1 MSISRIELLVTRPG
15 HPERRLMLRPGVL
28 RLGRAEDNDLVLAD
42 VGVSRRHARIV
53 VSDTGALIED
63 LGSGNGT
70 LHDGEPVRQHQIQD
84 GDLLQI
90 EPFLLEF
97 KLSVPRVQMEPAE
110 TGSGGVLVVLAG
122 EQLAPRYTVP
132 LAGITIGRATDQS
145 IVLQDPGSSRRH
157 AVISVRQG
165 GFWLEDNGSANGVF
179 VNGTRVWQHLLQN
192 EDIIRIGG
200 VELRFERDA
209 ASKADPFSRIWDESG
224 VWQRPPV
231 EDGSA
236 PFAMPPPRPSPAY
249 APDAQTAT
257 RPLKPSPKKFSMQ
270 SLSIMGGIL
279 AAMLIGGGVIAAW
292 QVAEMFLAQ
301 DAARPVP
308 VLLPAAPVLSTDDA
322 LAVERRQV
330 QGRALLVADR
340 PMEAVL
346 YLYQGLKLSPTDT
359 DLKHLGAVACED
371 AVLTELIGSLRAAR
385 ISDSDRRDVYRNALR
400 AARRPSAA
408 DLPLIRTQLADA
420 LLVFPDDADL
430 LAARKGIEAAL
441 AAVALEKVAAAEPLP
456 AAEAR
461 VLLEEAL
468 VLSPTFDVAAES
480 LARDNLTARSRAR
493 VVLEQA
499 ILLEILGLSA
509 EASTLYSSAAEILP
523 GNDLPLE
530 LLAAARV
537 SALAR

>member
-1 MSISRIELLVTRPG
+1 VSISRIELLVTRPG
-15 HPERRLMLRPGVL
+15 HPERRLILRPGVL

-70 LHDGEPVRQHQIQD
+70 LHDGEPVQQHQIQD

-90 EPFLLEF
+90 EPFVLKF

-110 TGSGGVLVVLAG
+110 TGSGGVLVVIAG

-192 EDIIRIGG
+192 EDAIRIGT

-236 PFAMPPPRPSPAY
+236 PFAMPPPAPAY
-249 APDAQTAT
+249 TPDAQTAT
-257 RPLKPSPKKFSMQ
+257 RPLKSSSKKSSMQ
-270 SLSIMGGIL
+270 TLSIIAGIL
-279 AAMLIGGGVIAAW
+279 AAMIVGGGAIAAW

-308 VLLPAAPVLSTDDA
+308 VLLPAAPSLSIDDA
-322 LAVERRQV
+322 LAVERRHV

-346 YLYQGLKLSPTDT
+346 YLYQGLKLSPSDA

-371 AVLTELIGSLRAAR
+371 AVLTELTGSLRAAR

-408 DLPLIRTQLADA
+408 DLPLVRTQLADA
-420 LLVFPDDADL
+420 LLVFPGDADL

-441 AAVALEKVAAAEPLP
+441 AAVALEKVSAAESLP
-456 AAEAR
+456 ADEAR
-461 VLLEEAL
+461 LLLEEAL

-480 LARDNLTARSRAR
+480 LARDNLTARSWAR

-499 ILLEILGLSA
+499 IRLELLGLSA
-509 EASTLYSSAAEILP
+509 EAVTLYSSVAEILP
-523 GNDLPLE
+523 GDELPLE
-530 LLAAARV
+530 LLATARV